1 LLKDCVEEDS
11 AILTRSDDIWFATLL
26 NSSVSMS
33 DIESGSENFIQY
45 NSDVPSE
52 KTISMCMRCFANIDG
67 VADAD

>member
-11 AILTRSDDIWFATLL
+11 AILTGSDDIWFATL

-33 DIESGSENFIQY
+33 DVESGSENFIQY
-45 NSDVPSE
+45 NSDVSSE
-52 KTISMCMRCFANIDG
+52 KTISMCMRCFANIAG